1 MSILTFKTLEY
12 VTYITI
18 QVLAMCSSHKKG
30 EKEGSTYMLKYLRD
44 HKFLDD
50 TGYHRFMAHVRAE
63 KNSIDEEE
71 KDS

>member
-1 MSILTFKTLEY
+1 
-12 VTYITI
+12 
-18 QVLAMCSSHKKG
+18 
-30 EKEGSTYMLKYLRD
+30 MLKYLRD